1 MKRHLNTLFVTTEGS
16 YLAKE
21 GQAVLVRVEKETR
34 LRVPLINLDGI
45 VCFGRV
51 GASPSLL
58 GACAEAGVSVS
69 LMNRHGRLRACVL
82 GFLPGNVLLR
92 RAQYRASDDSEL
104 SARIARTIVAAKI
117 ANCRSVL
124 LRGARDSRSTETV
137 EALQQVAST
146 LENPLREVRTATTV
160 DSARGHEGNAA
171 AGYFAVFNHFIS
183 ADGFSMDS
191 RSRRPPLDAVNS
203 LLSFLYSMLCHDA
216 RSACETVGLDSQ
228 VGFLHRDRPGRPS
241 LALDLMEELRP
252 FLVDR
257 LVLSLI
263 NRGQVRPAGFR
274 VTESGAVRMD
284 DDTRKAVLVAYQKR
298 KQDEIRHPFLDERTT
313 VGLLVHLQARLL
325 ARFLRGDLDEY
336 PPFIWR

>member
-171 AGYFAVFNHFIS
+171 AGYFAVFN
-183 ADGFSMDS
+183 
-191 RSRRPPLDAVNS
+191 RW
-203 LLSFLYSMLCHDA
+203 
-216 RSACETVGLDSQ
+216 TV
-228 VGFLHRDRPGRPS
+228 
-241 LALDLMEELRP
+241 A
-252 FLVDR
+252 
-257 LVLSLI
+257 
-263 NRGQVRPAGFR
+263 A
-274 VTESGAVRMD
+274 AVRHSMPSIRCCLSC
-284 DDTRKAVLVAYQKR
+284 TACCVTMPAAPARRSGWIPRWGSCTVTVPAVL
-298 KQDEIRHPFLDERTT
+298 
-313 VGLLVHLQARLL
+313 LLRS
-325 ARFLRGDLDEY
+325 
-336 PPFIWR
+336 I